1 MKTTSISSTLSP
13 QVQPS
18 MESLTMEAIV
28 TTAYGGPD
36 VLQLQR
42 VPKPQPAENQ
52 VLIKIHATSVTAAQ
66 MAMRT
71 GYPLFGRLFMGLT
84 KPKMAISGTDYSG
97 EIVQVGE
104 GTTKFKVGDEVFGS
118 TDIGGGCYAE
128 YVVVSED
135 EVILHKPT
143 NINHNEASAINDG
156 LTTSYPFL
164 VHAAQ
169 LGPGQ
174 HILINGASGSIGTA
188 AVQLAKHLGAEV
200 TGVCSGRN
208 SAMVK
213 GLGADHVIDYTQ
225 EDFTQKGVPYDVIF
239 DTVGKSSFRK
249 AKGSLKAKGLFLS
262 PVLDLGLLGRMLWTS
277 VFGKKKA
284 IFMATGLRKS
294 EEKLADFEA
303 IRVLLAEGKV
313 QAVIDRTYRLG
324 QMREAHTYVDKGHKR
339 GNVVVEMG

>member
-1 MKTTSISSTLSP
+1 
-13 QVQPS
+13 
-18 MESLTMEAIV
+18 
-28 TTAYGGPD
+28 
-36 VLQLQR
+36 
-42 VPKPQPAENQ
+42 
-52 VLIKIHATSVTAAQ
+52 

-104 GTTKFKVGDEVFGS
+104 GVTKFKVGDEVFGS
-118 TDIGGGCYAE
+118 TDIGGGCHAE

-135 EVILHKPT
+135 EVIHHKPA
-143 NINHNEASAINDG
+143 NISHNEAAAINDG

-164 VHAAQ
+164 VHATQ
-169 LGPGQ
+169 LAPGQ

-208 SAMVK
+208 VAMVK

-225 EDFTQKGVPYDVIF
+225 EDFTQSGVQYDVIF
-239 DTVGKSSFRK
+239 DTVGKSSFPK

-277 VFGKKKA
+277 FFSQKKA
-284 IFMATGLRKS
+284 IFMATGLRKP
-294 EEKLADFEA
+294 EEKMADFEA

-313 QAVIDRTYRLG
+313 QAVIDRTYRLA
-324 QMREAHTYVDKGHKR
+324 QMAEAHAYVDKGHKR